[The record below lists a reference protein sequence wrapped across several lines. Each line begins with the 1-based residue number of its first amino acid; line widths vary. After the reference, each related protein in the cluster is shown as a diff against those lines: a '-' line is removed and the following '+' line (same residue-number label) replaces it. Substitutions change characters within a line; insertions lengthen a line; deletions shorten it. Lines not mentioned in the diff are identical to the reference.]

1 MSALESKFKIFP
13 NPTKD
18 KIFIKIFLPNQSN
31 ISLNLLNANQ
41 QLLQKSE
48 YKIEENNNFLELSMV
63 KYKPGLYFIHLY
75 SDSQFLGVQKII
87 LQ

>member
-1 MSALESKFKIFP
+1 MSALENKFKIFP

-31 ISLNLLNANQ
+31 ISLNLLNANH

-48 YKIEENNNFLELSMV
+48 YKIEENNNFLELSMAT
-63 KYKPGLYFIHLY
+63 YKPGLYLINLY